1 MLLLIIGLLSL
12 LMMQTLSFN
21 LMTKKQE
28 LLLAKDMLLV
38 LLVIQAE

>member
-12 LMMQTLSFN
+12 LMMQTLPFN